1 MVWFAY
7 FANMITDENPWS
19 FKTADFSFFFLLLEA
34 WKPLQVDYLDW
45 IFNLK
50 VERDPTDSDS

>member
-1 MVWFAY
+1 MKILDLLKPLIFP
-7 FANMITDENPWS
+7 F
-19 FKTADFSFFFLLLEA
+19 FLFFLLLEA

-45 IFNLK
+45 IFNQK